1 MQASGV
7 GDELLELGLLLVVT
21 GLFVAVMITGLVLV
35 YARESTVAS
44 SQPLAV
50 VSSAALS
57 GIAVI
62 VLILFRRVMRFMASR

>member
-1 MQASGV
+1 MRASAA

-21 GLFVAVMITGLVLV
+21 GLFVGVMITGLVLV

-50 VSSAALS
+50 VTSAALS

-62 VLILFRRVMRFMASR
+62 VLTLFRRVIRTMASR